1 MGVGAWP
8 WVPIAVPDPSGQLK
22 QPGHI
27 PELLQTCSGDGSWV
41 GPPRPSL
48 QALGANV
55 YVLRPSIG
63 ATSLGHWKSSSLE
76 AAGGAADGVLDPI
89 KGVPLTHREGCL
101 SSQPSLQD
109 VWSPCHHPSPPPGHG
124 SAEHFPVCR
133 GGLLPGSRWKDL
145 LLCSPKDSAVV
156 IFLS

>member
-1 MGVGAWP
+1 MAMGP
-8 WVPIAVPDPSGQLK
+8 HCCSRPIRAAKAARTHPRAPAD
-22 QPGHI
+22 
-27 PELLQTCSGDGSWV
+27 LLRRWKLGRTT
-41 GPPRPSL
+41 
-48 QALGANV
+48 QAISAGTGGANV

-89 KGVPLTHREGCL
+89 KGAPLTHREGCP

-133 GGLLPGSRWKDL
+133 GDLLPGSRWKDL